1 MQPFFSI
8 IIPTFQRYRELK
20 LSLQSVLNQTCT
32 DYEILVMDDGSTD
45 ETGKLVKSFKDKR
58 IFYHWQTNSGGPAS
72 PRNRGIKFAKG
83 KWIAFLDSDD
93 TWKKNKLEEVKKY
106 INSNKDVDLIYHD
119 FTIIHLDNFQ
129 KIKIVKSLSLN
140 SPIGI
145 DLLLR
150 GNVIGLST
158 VVVRKEL
165 LAKVDGFNEN
175 KDMIGCE
182 DYNAW
187 LKISRFTEN
196 FFYLQKNL
204 GNYTIHKKRLS
215 VQDMTLPR
223 SSAIKD
229 HLFLLNNK
237 QKIYLKSKFN
247 YESGCFDYSQKK
259 FEKSISK
266 FLLAF
271 KDGSYL
277 IKVKSIVKIFQI
289 CIKKLFN

>member
-8 IIPTFQRYRELK
+8 IIPTFQRHKELK
-20 LSLQSVLNQTCT
+20 LTLQSVLSQTCN

-45 ETGKLVKSFKDKR
+45 DTGKLIKLLKNNR
-58 IFYHWQTNSGGPAS
+58 IFYNWQTNSGGPAS

-93 TWKKNKLEEVKKY
+93 TWKNNKLEEVKKY
-106 INSNKDVDLIYHD
+106 INDNDEVDLIYHD
-119 FTIIHLDNFQ
+119 FTTINFDDFL
-129 KIKIVKSLSLN
+129 KKKIVKSLPLS
-140 SPIGI
+140 SPISN

-165 LAKVDGFNEN
+165 LVKVDGFNEN
-175 KDMIGCE
+175 KDMVGCE

-204 GNYTIHKKRLS
+204 GYYSIHKNRLS
-215 VQDMTLPR
+215 FQDMTIPR
-223 SSAIKD
+223 SLAIEEF
-229 HLFLLNNK
+229 LSLLNKK
-237 QKIYLKSKFN
+237 QKTHLKAKFN
-247 YESGCFDYSQKK
+247 YESGYFNYSHKK
-259 FEKSISK
+259 FDKSISK
-266 FLLAF
+266 FLLAT

-277 IKVKSIVKIFQI
+277 IKIKSIIRIIQI
-289 CIKKLFN
+289 CINKLFN

>member
-20 LSLQSVLNQTCT
+20 LSLQSVLSQTCT

-45 ETGKLVKSFKDKR
+45 DTGKLVKSFKDKR
-58 IFYHWQTNSGGPAS
+58 IFYNWQTNSGGPAS

-106 INSNKDVDLIYHD
+106 INSNNDVDLIYHD
-119 FTIIHLDNFQ
+119 FTIIHFDNFQ

-140 SPIGI
+140 SPVGI

-187 LKISRFTEN
+187 LKISRLTEN

-204 GNYTIHKKRLS
+204 
-215 VQDMTLPR
+215 
-223 SSAIKD
+223 
-229 HLFLLNNK
+229 
-237 QKIYLKSKFN
+237 
-247 YESGCFDYSQKK
+247 
-259 FEKSISK
+259 
-266 FLLAF
+266 
-271 KDGSYL
+271 SY
-277 IKVKSIVKIFQI
+277 
-289 CIKKLFN
+289 